1 MLRLIR
7 QIEANIKT
15 KINKISTGELTV
27 ENSGIDKQ
35 FNKLKDLDEASYEIL
50 LNKFLRV
57 INQGEMV

>member
-15 KINKISTGELTV
+15 KINKISTGELNV
-27 ENSGIDKQ
+27 ESSGIDKQ
-35 FNKLKDLDEASYEIL
+35 FNKLRDLDEASYEIL

>member
-27 ENSGIDKQ
+27 ESSGIDKQ